1 MQQIYINKLLQWT
14 NGQKAQ
20 FGGPSIPCKLEN
32 PWEGEYHPFEQA
44 AGNPQ
49 ANINRTGGFFFKPS
63 IDNCLYFFMGQL
75 SNDYNS
81 MTKSLPHWNKRLR
94 YICMNWRI
102 RDWEQLVLSLKVIET
117 TTKIHSMHVGQ
128 EIEKITRVRDWEDNS
143 KNKLY

>member
-1 MQQIYINKLLQWT
+1 MHQWT
-14 NGQKAQ
+14 KNIVRGAQ
-20 FGGPSIPCKLEN
+20 HSMQVRESLRGWISSIWVSGRQSPSKYQPHWRI
-32 PWEGEYHPFEQA
+32 
-44 AGNPQ
+44 
-49 ANINRTGGFFFKPS
+49 FFKPS

-75 SNDYNS
+75 SNDYNC
-81 MTKSLPHWNKRLR
+81 MTKSLPYWNKRLR
-94 YICMNWRI
+94 CICMNWRI